1 MKEQLLQTDDITG
14 QTARVLSYELL
25 SSAAKLITNYKT
37 QVNLAVYTYDG
48 TLLNEFLS
56 LYHKSLVISM
66 PEKNRRE
73 VVGLCKLIKFDLKNG
88 DIYF

>member
-37 QVNLAVYTYDG
+37 QVNLAVYTYDV
-48 TLLNEFLS
+48 TLLKDLT
-56 LYHKSLVISM
+56 
-66 PEKNRRE
+66 
-73 VVGLCKLIKFDLKNG
+73 KFDYFSAYIPKDTKSS
-88 DIYF
+88 DIRVKVIKIDLEKG